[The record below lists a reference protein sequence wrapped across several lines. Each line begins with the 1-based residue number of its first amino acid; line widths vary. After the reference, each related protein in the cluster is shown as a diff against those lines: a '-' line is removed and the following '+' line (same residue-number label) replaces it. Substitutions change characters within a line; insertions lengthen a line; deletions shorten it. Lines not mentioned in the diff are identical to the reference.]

1 MTYIAAIGLR
11 IRSQRNYIFAFAHSH
26 IPPPSV
32 ASSVPVCVQLF
43 TAVYRTH
50 AAVPLYLHCLDDA
63 IVAASQQQPHLPF
76 QEPVLHPGQVVD
88 IHGPACSG
96 KTAVLSFVTMTSLI
110 PHVWDLEVR
119 NPIALIDNRGEPTL
133 QTPTTVSVYL
143 GGRNASVV
151 YIDLDGR
158 LSVRRIYRLIRRHLE
173 RRVVERRDELFAQS
187 QAVLDPPTPE
197 VYHSFTLQCLRN
209 LHIFRPTCPV
219 SFLATV
225 QSLPTYF
232 QTHASEHFAFVMID
246 SVSAFYW
253 QDRAE
258 DSPSSFTSISS
269 AANLHARHI
278 TAHLIHLARRWA
290 CCVLTT
296 SWNLTIFSSATLARP
311 PSYPP
316 ELTYRPSSLPPA
328 WARFADYRFVIAR
341 QNLQQYGAIASGT
354 LEKLRDEENDIDEY
368 SNGPHGA
375 ERNVAK
381 RRGRAV
387 MEGIVIGR
395 LLVPIINEGQ
405 GANNAVGAMAEMMGG
420 EVFEFGV
427 TAEGIEDRV

>member
-1 MTYIAAIGLR
+1 
-11 IRSQRNYIFAFAHSH
+11 
-26 IPPPSV
+26 
-32 ASSVPVCVQLF
+32 
-43 TAVYRTH
+43 
-50 AAVPLYLHCLDDA
+50 
-63 IVAASQQQPHLPF
+63 
-76 QEPVLHPGQVVD
+76 
-88 IHGPACSG
+88 
-96 KTAVLSFVTMTSLI
+96 MTSLI
-110 PHVWDLEVR
+110 PREWDLGVR
-119 NPIALIDNRGEPTL
+119 NPVAPVDNRGEPAL
-133 QTPTTVSVYL
+133 QIPTTISVHL

-158 LSVRRIYRLIRRHLE
+158 LSVRRIYRLVRRHLE

-187 QAVLDPPTPE
+187 QTVLDPPTPE
-197 VYHSFTLQCLRN
+197 VYHSFTLQCLKN

-232 QTHASEHFAFVMID
+232 QTHVSEHFAFVMID

-258 DSPSSFTSISS
+258 DPPSSFTFTSS

-278 TAHLIHLARRWA
+278 TAHLIRLARRWA

-296 SWNLTIFSSATLARP
+296 SWSLTTFSSATPARP
-311 PSYPP
+311 PSHPP

-341 QNLQQYGAIASGT
+341 LNLQQYGAAASGN
-354 LEKLRDEENDIDEY
+354 LEKLRSEENEVDEI
-368 SNGPHGA
+368 SNGPYGA
-375 ERNVAK
+375 ENVAK
-381 RRGRAV
+381 RRGKAV
-387 MEGIVIGR
+387 MEGVVIGR

-405 GANNAVGAMAEMMGG
+405 GVNNAVGAMAGMMGG

-427 TAEGIEDRV
+427 TAEGIGDRV